1 MTEFEGK
8 FFTKFKFTGEQVVRY
23 FQNALR
29 DLSIARDDKHI
40 EVKFNYA
47 FNALIKA
54 GIALMAAKGVK
65 IRSVPGHHVKLIEK
79 TAEILGDESIA
90 TLGNSMRMKRNEDF
104 YGGGIFVSEK
114 ECREYLEFVEE
125 TLEKIKKEI
134 HKNPGRTTGIGTK

>member
-79 TAEILGDESIA
+79 TAEIVDTHGQARGTTGQASLD
-90 TLGNSMRMKRNEDF
+90 L
-104 YGGGIFVSEK
+104 
-114 ECREYLEFVEE
+114 
-125 TLEKIKKEI
+125 
-134 HKNPGRTTGIGTK
+134 NPGLADTLRIARLPLRSLPRSKQNSPVTTRSAPSSTLFPTT